1 MLYGGLKRKKKKL
14 KILRLSCVFRKL
26 HCQKKTQVGQV
37 IGYDSPADTY
47 HEELLPEFAQK
58 YNRWG
63 LGLNAAVLGTLVNHV
78 GNYTDVSAVFSGR
91 VPENVIRDMI
101 NELGWKVVE
110 VVQTPEPIQQDPD
123 TDIAFV
129 SEYAN
134 TTYEDLFYEKKMVK
148 NLTQSRQMKRREDCS
163 WQTKRGIILMF
174 TIMLQFGT

>member
-1 MLYGGLKRKKKKL
+1 MCLPQAPLP
-14 KILRLSCVFRKL
+14 
-26 HCQKKTQVGQV
+26 KKTQVGQV

-134 TTYEDLFYEKKMVK
+134 TTYEDLFYEKNGEKFNPISANEAERRLQLANK
-148 NLTQSRQMKRREDCS
+148 KRDNFNVYHHVAVWHLE
-163 WQTKRGIILMF
+163 TK
-174 TIMLQFGT
+174 